1 MAPTART
8 AHPLIAALGASVL
21 ALTACTG
28 PAGGS
33 AQGGTADRAITVGT
47 TDKVASLD
55 PAGAYDNGS
64 YTVMNQIYPFLL
76 NLKPGSTEPQPDIA
90 ASASFTKPTEY
101 TVKLKPG
108 LKWANGN
115 VLNSEDVKFSFDR
128 QLKIKDANGPTP
140 LLANLARVD
149 APDATTVVFHLK
161 SPDDQTFPQVLAS
174 PAGPIVD
181 NEVFPADKVLGDEEI
196 VAKKAFGGQ
205 YTITSFQKNQLIG
218 FKENPEYQGLLGK
231 PTTDRV
237 NLKYYSDAS
246 NLRLEIQQGT
256 IDVAWRALS
265 ATDIESLSQDPKLQ
279 VLKGPGGE
287 IRYLVFNFDTMPF
300 GAKTPEADPKKA
312 KAVRAAMADLV
323 DREAVAKQVY
333 KGLYSPLYSFIPEAF
348 PGATTPLK
356 SLYGDGTGKPSLDKA
371 KKALSDAG
379 ITDPVSLNLQY
390 NPDHYGTSS
399 GDEYALIK
407 QQLEASGLFRV
418 NLQSTEWV
426 SYAKDRVKDAYPL
439 YQLGWFPAFADEDN
453 YLTPFFSPSSFL
465 KNHYSN
471 PAVEKLVAQEA
482 TEPDK
487 AARGKLFGKIQ
498 EEAAKDLPTLPL
510 LQGSLVA
517 VADKDVK
524 GVKSTL
530 DASSKF
536 RLGVISK

>member
-8 AHPLIAALGASVL
+8 TSALLGALGASVL

-33 AQGGTADRAITVGT
+33 AQGGAADRAITVGT

-90 ASASFTKPTEY
+90 ASASFTAPTEY

-108 LKWANGN
+108 LKWANGH
-115 VLNSEDVKFSFDR
+115 VLDSEDVKFSFDR

-181 NEVFPADKVLGDEEI
+181 NEVFPADKILGDEEI

-205 YTITSFQKNQLIG
+205 YAITSFQKNQLIG

-231 PTTDRV
+231 PATDRV

-246 NLRLEIQQGT
+246 NLRLEIQQGA
-256 IDVAWRALS
+256 IDVAWRSLS
-265 ATDIESLSQDPKLQ
+265 STDIESLSRDPKLQ

-300 GAKTPEADPKKA
+300 GAKTPEADPRKA
-312 KAVRAAMADLV
+312 KAVRVAMADLV

-356 SLYGDGTGKPSLDKA
+356 SLYGDGAGKPSLDKA
-371 KKALSDAG
+371 KKALADAG
-379 ITDPVSLNLQY
+379 ITDPVNLNLQY

-471 PAVEKLVAQEA
+471 PVVEKLVAQEA
-482 TEPDK
+482 TERDK
-487 AARGKLFGKIQ
+487 TARGKLFAQIQ

-517 VADKDVK
+517 VAGKDVK
-524 GVKSTL
+524 GVESTL